1 MQLRQKKQPREIVA
15 HREQKVQE
23 VNTREEQNNK
33 SSAQFKFA
41 QDTPRHPNTPQDTPT
56 HPARFTTV
64 QLNIIKPNPFQNN
77 S

>member
-23 VNTREEQNNK
+23 VNTIEEQNNK

-41 QDTPRHPNTPQDTPT
+41 QHTPR